1 MPLYLGYHLFPSVLC
16 LDFSTF
22 VFHAKKK
29 VKFPPCTFLVH
40 NRIDCYKDIRIP
52 WNLQFILMT
61 GDESI
66 HVDKETSLHTH
77 LTPVLQCNNLILILI
92 ISLA

>member
-1 MPLYLGYHLFPSVLC
+1 MPLLGYHLFPSVLC
-16 LDFSTF
+16 LDFSALSF
-22 VFHAKKK
+22 I
-29 VKFPPCTFLVH
+29 TFLVH

-66 HVDKETSLHTH
+66 HINKETSLNTH
-77 LTPVLQCNNLILILI
+77 LTPVLQCNNLIFTLI
-92 ISLA
+92 ITCKS